1 MKLTLYSQRGAT
13 PQQIATAIDATTK
26 ATPQPVTL
34 ATVAPPTNPTDV
46 TITNTWAAL
55 PSIACK
61 SFEILNERWPTDEVP
76 IRYRRVGSTGVRTVP
91 GGMASD
97 PIVTIANANEYEAS
111 RADGVATNLVIQIQV
126 LS

>member
-61 SFEILNERWPTDEVP
+61 SFEILNERWPTDEIP
-76 IRYRRVGSTGVRTVP
+76 IRYRRGAAGAARVQPAGK
-91 GGMASD
+91 AD
-97 PIVTIANANEYEAS
+97 TIDVAANANEIQVS
-111 RADGVATNLVIQIQV
+111 RADGVAGNIVVQLQV